1 MEQKFTN
8 HKIIKLETDMSHKKK
23 NYWFGKEIEGRL
35 YGLETV
41 FIPKDFKAKKGLFKK
56 FNHFL
61 VGPILIEQMTNEKSH
76 IQWQQL
82 ENLID
87 AGKMVTLE
95 VKPGQMK
102 LIPQSMKLKAHILYW
117 IDAAEIAEMKET
129 DSIKL
134 CSQSH
139 DMFVFTLF
147 NGQRVKRHDYIHD
160 RYENY
165 AK

>member
-1 MEQKFTN
+1 MPKS
-8 HKIIKLETDMSHKKK
+8 KAKD
-23 NYWFGKEIEGRL
+23 YWFGKEIEGRL

-41 FIPKDFKAKKGLFKK
+41 FIPKLFKAKKSLFKK

-61 VGPILIEQMTNEKSH
+61 IGPTLIEQMSDPAKIDKITWRK
-76 IQWQQL
+76 L

-87 AGKMVTLE
+87 EGKMITLE

-117 IDAAEIAEMKET
+117 IDAEEVSQMKET
-129 DSIKL
+129 DSIKI
-134 CSQSH
+134 CTQSH
-139 DMFVFTLF
+139 DMFCFTLF

-160 RYENY
+160 RYESY
-165 AK
+165 EKR